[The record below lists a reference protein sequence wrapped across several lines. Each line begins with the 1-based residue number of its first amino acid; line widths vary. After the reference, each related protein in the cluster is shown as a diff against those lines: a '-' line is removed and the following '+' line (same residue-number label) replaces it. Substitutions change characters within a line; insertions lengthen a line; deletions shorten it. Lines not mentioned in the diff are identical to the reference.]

1 MRIWPVLT
9 ALLFSPLAQSANN
22 WENPAFVEQAFMQVA
37 LRNEYSAGSKP
48 LVKWNKPVKVW
59 IEHKVSDS
67 DLHEALALAQL
78 NHLAAMTG
86 HTVTRVAKR
95 EEANLIWVFTQQ
107 SDWKNNVRR
116 EMGAAAAK
124 HIYGA
129 VCLGNYRI
137 SSSTHEIVSASVVI
151 PVDQARSH
159 GKLLACVVE
168 EVTQVMGLP
177 NDSEK
182 AYPSIFNDKTPDDLL
197 SPLDVILLKLL
208 YEPELKTGMSEQ
220 QVRPIV
226 KTILK
231 QYKKDGVLAQAVQM
245 SHSSELYDWMP

>member
-1 MRIWPVLT
+1 
-9 ALLFSPLAQSANN
+9 
-22 WENPAFVEQAFMQVA
+22 
-37 LRNEYSAGSKP
+37 
-48 LVKWNKPVKVW
+48 
-59 IEHKVSDS
+59 
-67 DLHEALALAQL
+67 
-78 NHLAAMTG
+78 
-86 HTVTRVAKR
+86 
-95 EEANLIWVFTQQ
+95 
-107 SDWKNNVRR
+107 
-116 EMGAAAAK
+116 
-124 HIYGA
+124 
-129 VCLGNYRI
+129 
-137 SSSTHEIVSASVVI
+137 
-151 PVDQARSH
+151 
-159 GKLLACVVE
+159 VVE

-231 QYKKDGVLAQAVQM
+231 RYKKDGVLAQAVRM